1 MKSLSYYMSYDRTAL
16 ALLLLAVLPLPFIY
30 TGLKVFTEVRGFR
43 ANVLSVMVLGGFYF
57 VCYMVYS
64 LLNEDEDPET
74 NP

>member
-1 MKSLSYYMSYDRTAL
+1 MKSFTYYMSQDRTAL

-30 TGLKVFTEVRGFR
+30 TFFKVFTEVEGFR

-64 LLNEDEDPET
+64 LLKQRGDPDT